1 MCEKFDVSMS
11 SMMHKFQRLGITE
24 KSIMG
29 QAYHWTD
36 EDIKYLRENW
46 LYKEDEEI
54 WKDLGIDKLGFSKY
68 VIQRKRTQLG
78 LVGKSIRIRQEK
90 TGYKYHIEYDK
101 RVYTHRE
108 KMEEQIG
115 RKLSDTEIV
124 HHIDGNKSNDDIE
137 NLYLCKNNSEHQ
149 LLHNQLE
156 KIAFELIKTG
166 RIIFNKENGQYYLQ

>member
-1 MCEKFDVSMS
+1 
-11 SMMHKFQRLGITE
+11 
-24 KSIMG
+24 
-29 QAYHWTD
+29 
-36 EDIKYLRENW
+36 
-46 LYKEDEEI
+46 
-54 WKDLGIDKLGFSKY
+54 
-68 VIQRKRTQLG
+68 
-78 LVGKSIRIRQEK
+78 
-90 TGYKYHIEYDK
+90 
-101 RVYTHRE
+101 
-108 KMEEQIG
+108 MEEQIG